1 MPNLRNLIGV
11 ALSISISIN
20 SNSTKY
26 KPKIDMIQYPLIKS
40 KEQQHL
46 DGEMEIDRAIYIDI
60 PAGRV
65 RRARERRRF

>member
-1 MPNLRNLIGV
+1 
-11 ALSISISIN
+11 
-20 SNSTKY
+20 
-26 KPKIDMIQYPLIKS
+26 MIQYPLIKS